1 MANKQTDERSR
12 EPRDTD
18 PDVPADDRV
27 ERIRGVVEDEGDDF
41 EEADDDEVE
50 EDEEEEGTF

>member
-1 MANKQTDERSR
+1 MANKQTDERIR

-18 PDVPADDRV
+18 PDGSADDRV
-27 ERIRGVVEDEGDDF
+27 ERIRGLVEDEGVDF
-41 EEADDDEVE
+41 EEADDEVD